1 MSQWTAR
8 RVIKKFEKEGI
19 EVPSPL
25 SGRSNKLSKADETA
39 FVLSVKRNP
48 QEPFAYHQGTL
59 LQATVDVGL
68 NTFRKYLKI
77 MVTAPKAYGHYQDA
91 SKLLL
96 TVISLKITEIQL
108 LYTSHQQNLTAD
120 N

>member
-8 RVIKKFEKEGI
+8 RVIKKFEKEGV

-25 SGRSNKLSKADETA
+25 PGRSNKLSKVDETA

-48 QEPFAYHQGTL
+48 QEPFAYHQDTL
-59 LQATVDVGL
+59 LQATVDVCL

-77 MVTAPKAYGHYQDA
+77 MVTAPKAYDHYQDA

-96 TVISLKITEIQL
+96 TITEVQL